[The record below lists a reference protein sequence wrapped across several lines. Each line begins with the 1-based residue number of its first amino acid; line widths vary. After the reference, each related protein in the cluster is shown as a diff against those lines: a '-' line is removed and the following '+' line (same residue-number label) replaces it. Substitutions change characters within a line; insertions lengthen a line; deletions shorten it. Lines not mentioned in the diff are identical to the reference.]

1 MPRVPFDVARNF
13 RRGKTPEETAGLY
26 DVKPLKPVRWDLGS
40 ILAMAFAAGVI
51 VIALH
56 RNGVI

>member
-1 MPRVPFDVARNF
+1 MPRVPFDVSRNF
-13 RRGKTPEETAGLY
+13 RRGKTPEESAGFY

-40 ILAMAFAAGVI
+40 ILAILFAAGVI

-56 RNGVI
+56 RGGVI